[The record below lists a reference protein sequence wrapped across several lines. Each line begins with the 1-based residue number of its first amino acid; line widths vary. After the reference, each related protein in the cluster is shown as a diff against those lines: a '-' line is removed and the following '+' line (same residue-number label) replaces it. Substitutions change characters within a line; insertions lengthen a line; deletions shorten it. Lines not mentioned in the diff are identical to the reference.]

1 MTDFFDNLGGG
12 GAPGAKLKD
21 LNDWVQGTIVDS
33 YKRDYIPFGKKDPE
47 KNKDGVTNRQQL
59 VVILQTD
66 LRNWQGVNKVP
77 LVDHDDASKGTKPPS
92 EDDGRRAVF
101 VTERSNL
108 QYAVGDAIT
117 AARSQNPAAK
127 FDNGGFLQIKITE
140 LKPTDYPDRPMKVH
154 AVRYTPPSAAG
165 GFFPEQAAAPAAPQ
179 AQAAPPA
186 QVAPQAPAAPA
197 APAPQAPAAP
207 AQDPWANS
215 APAPVATDPFG
226 GAAAGTAGNQPPPF

>member
-12 GAPGAKLKD
+12 GAPGAKLKEI
-21 LNDWVQGTIVDS
+21 NDWVQGTIVDS

-59 VVILQTD
+59 VVILQTEH
-66 LRNWQGVNKVP
+66 RNWENVNKIP
-77 LVDHDDASKGTKPPS
+77 LVDHNDPSKGPKPPT

-127 FDNGGFLQIKITE
+127 FDNGGFLQIKIFN
-140 LKPTDYPDRPMKVH
+140 LKPTENGSPMKEH
-154 AVRYTPPSAAG
+154 TVRYTPPSAAG
-165 GFFPEQAAAPAAPQ
+165 GFFPSQEAAPAAPQ
-179 AQAAPPA
+179 AQAAPPVQQAPA
-186 QVAPQAPAAPA
+186 QPAAPA
-197 APAPQAPAAP
+197 APQAPAAP
-207 AQDPWANS
+207 AQDPWATP
-215 APAPVATDPFG
+215 APAAPAQDPFG
-226 GAAAGTAGNQPPPF
+226 GAAAGTAGNNPPPF